1 MLKIPCQEAA
11 NPWTG
16 QQTGMGLW
24 LVWGLVHRCFG
35 NCWAEEIELA
45 SMCVSNLDTGLQA
58 QGKSILLLGKKRLIG
73 ILSPPLNFPNTM
85 RMLCFYN

>member
-16 QQTGMGLW
+16 QQTGRGLW
-24 LVWGLVHRCFG
+24 LVWGLVRRCFW
-35 NCWAEEIELA
+35 NYWAEEIA

-58 QGKSILLLGKKRLIG
+58 QGESVMLLGKKRLAG
-73 ILSPPLNFPNTM
+73 ILSPPLNFPSTM